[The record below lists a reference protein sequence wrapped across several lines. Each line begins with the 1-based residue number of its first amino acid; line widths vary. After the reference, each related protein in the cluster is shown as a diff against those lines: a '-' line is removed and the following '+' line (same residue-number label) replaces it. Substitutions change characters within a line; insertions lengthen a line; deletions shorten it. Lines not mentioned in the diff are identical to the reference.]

1 MYDKDFNK
9 DENGSHRS
17 YGHGAYSNRNS
28 GGHGSYGHS
37 NGRDGDGHESG
48 SHGGYGHRNS
58 ESHSGYGHRDSGS
71 RGGYGHGYSGSRGGY
86 SHSNSHDHGNDRSRR
101 TETAYNEKVS
111 PIKLGIVQELYVQ
124 RFVEFGA
131 YLGADEERVSKE
143 DKEDAPKGAILEVL
157 LPKNELSSDISVGD
171 IVDVFVYLDS
181 SDRPVA
187 TLATPKITL
196 GKIAPL
202 TVKELSKFGAF
213 LDWGLPKDLF
223 MPFGEMKEH
232 PKEGETVLVRLYID
246 KSGRL
251 AASEKDIY
259 KMLSTD
265 SPYKKDDEVTG
276 RVYELGVDFGIFV
289 AVDDK
294 YSAMIPK
301 SEKHDELHIGNVIT
315 ARVMD
320 VKEDGKLDISLRDKA
335 YAEIDTDA
343 EALYQLLDEYGGV
356 FPFTEK
362 ATPAVIERETGLS
375 KAAFKRAIGRLYKE
389 RKITLNNG
397 VIRKNVEE

>member
-1 MYDKDFNK
+1 MYDRNFNS
-9 DENGSHRS
+9 EGESSHRS
-17 YGHGAYSNRNS
+17 YGHDSEHKGFGQEKYGHDNAHRSYGHDSDHRDYNHDNDHK
-28 GGHGSYGHS
+28 GYGHGSYKGS
-37 NGRDGDGHESG
+37 GRFGEKKNFG
-48 SHGGYGHRNS
+48 SS
-58 ESHSGYGHRDSGS
+58 RD
-71 RGGYGHGYSGSRGGY
+71 
-86 SHSNSHDHGNDRSRR
+86 RR
-101 TETAYNEKVS
+101 DFDKKKSASSFYNEKVS
-111 PIKLGIVQELYVQ
+111 PIKLGKSQKLYIQ
-124 RFVEFGA
+124 RFADFGA
-131 YLGADEERVSKE
+131 YLGTTPDRISREEREAS
-143 DKEDAPKGAILEVL
+143 PKGSIVEVL
-157 LPKNELSSDISVGD
+157 LPKRELGEDARIGDSVE
-171 IVDVFVYLDS
+171 VFVYLDS
-181 SDRPVA
+181 SDRPIASLVIPPLSEG
-187 TLATPKITL
+187 TF
-196 GKIAPL
+196 APL
-202 TVKELSKFGAF
+202 KVKEVSKFGAF

-223 MPFGEMKEH
+223 LPFREMKEQ
-232 PKEGETVLVRLYID
+232 PKEGDEILVRLYID
-246 KSGRL
+246 KTGRL

-259 KMLSTD
+259 KLLSSD
-265 SPYKKDDEVTG
+265 SPYKKDDDVEG

-301 SEKHDELHIGNVIT
+301 SEKHDELHIGDKIH

-320 VKEDGKLDISLRDKA
+320 VKEDGKLDISLREKA

-397 VIRKNVEE
+397 VIRRAE

>member
-1 MYDKDFNK
+1 MYDKEFK
-9 DENGSHRS
+9 RDENKEHRDHHSSYGHASNREHRGS
-17 YGHGAYSNRNS
+17 YGHGRS
-28 GGHGSYGHS
+28 GGNHSYGH
-37 NGRDGDGHESG
+37 DSG
-48 SHGGYGHRNS
+48 EHHGGYGHGG
-58 ESHSGYGHRDSGS
+58 SGARRGS
-71 RGGYGHGYSGSRGGY
+71 YDHKDFEHRGGEKG
-86 SHSNSHDHGNDRSRR
+86 RR
-101 TETAYNEKVS
+101 PMPAYDAKNS
-111 PIKLGIVQELYVQ
+111 PIKLGIIQKLYVQ

-131 YLGADEERVSKE
+131 YLGVTEEKVTKDEKE
-143 DKEDAPKGAILEVL
+143 TAPKGVILEVL
-157 LPKNELSSDISVGD
+157 LPRNELSEEVRTGEPL
-171 IVDVFVYLDS
+171 DVFVYLDS

-187 TLATPKITL
+187 TLSKPKLTL
-196 GKIAPL
+196 DSFAPL
-202 TVKELSKFGAF
+202 TVKELSNFGAF

-232 PKEGETVLVRLYID
+232 PREGETVLVRLYID

-265 SPYKKDDEVTG
+265 SPYKKDDDVTG

-301 SEKHDELHIGNVIT
+301 SEKHDELHIGDVIN

-335 YAEIDTDA
+335 YVEIDNDA

-397 VIRKNVEE
+397 VIRKAVEE